1 MNILTNWIYLEAIVV
16 RYFRSAVSSIAY
28 NMTTEERIID
38 YMNNYEPSE
47 ATIKDGCVT
56 YHSTTRTHR
65 SYAAYLKHAPDGSF
79 VRKAYLK
86 RCYGW
91 LMLLK
96 KNGIEMY
103 HTIK

>member
-1 MNILTNWIYLEAIVV
+1 
-16 RYFRSAVSSIAY
+16 
-28 NMTTEERIID
+28 MTIEEQLIER
-38 YMNNYEPSE
+38 MNNYQPSE
-47 ATIKDGCVT
+47 ATITDGCVT

-65 SYAAYLKHAPDGSF
+65 SYAAHLKHAQNGSF

-96 KNGIEMY
+96 KNGIEMH

>member
-1 MNILTNWIYLEAIVV
+1 
-16 RYFRSAVSSIAY
+16 
-28 NMTTEERIID
+28 
-38 YMNNYEPSE
+38 
-47 ATIKDGCVT
+47 
-56 YHSTTRTHR
+56 
-65 SYAAYLKHAPDGSF
+65 

-96 KNGIEMY
+96 KNRIEMH

>member
-1 MNILTNWIYLEAIVV
+1 
-16 RYFRSAVSSIAY
+16 
-28 NMTTEERIID
+28 MTIEEQLIER
-38 YMNNYEPSE
+38 MNNYHPSE
-47 ATIKDGCVT
+47 AMITDGCVK

-65 SYAAYLKHAPDGSF
+65 SYAAQLKHAPNGSF

-96 KNGIEMY
+96 KNGIEM
-103 HTIK
+103 HHAIK

>member
-1 MNILTNWIYLEAIVV
+1 
-16 RYFRSAVSSIAY
+16 
-28 NMTTEERIID
+28 MTIEEQLIER
-38 YMNNYEPSE
+38 MNNYEPE
-47 ATIKDGCVT
+47 QGEFKEGATHYTDTFK
-56 YHSTTRTHR
+56 THR
-65 SYAAYLKHAPDGSF
+65 SYAAHLKHAPNGSF

-96 KNGIEMY
+96 KNGIEMH